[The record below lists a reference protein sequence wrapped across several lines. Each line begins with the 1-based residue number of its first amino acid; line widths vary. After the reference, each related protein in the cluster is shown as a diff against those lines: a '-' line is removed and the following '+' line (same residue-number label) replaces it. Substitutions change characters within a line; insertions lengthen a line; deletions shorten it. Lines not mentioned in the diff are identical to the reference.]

1 VQVSVP
7 IFAGCAFNL
16 GGKAMAVKS
25 IIQNSYR
32 DPGTAAM
39 ISIIPALGQLYNG
52 QTRKGL
58 LFLAVDAVNLVLF
71 SFLIFTTPFIEAI
84 NNFGLANHLK
94 PNTGL
99 RYSLLQ
105 LHFGSA
111 VSLVLTGCLLMFIA
125 LAMCDA
131 YDNAANTHR
140 KGLYPGCVMELPEAA
155 SGSYL
160 FHFAVLTV
168 GFILAFFFL
177 VPPPPLRQVTE
188 IQFFPDQPKVEHRV
202 VSVRKSQQNSENAG
216 RATTREATPSPPTT
230 RQVQTAARANPAPA
244 RTLPKPVPPQ
254 QAPTPRLAVTP
265 LPQAL
270 PHPMPQALPHPMPQ
284 TNPHPLP
291 QPLPQPAQAASTA
304 PDLRPNPRPN
314 LLANNVAAPTPMIR
328 PAVTANTNAPPL
340 PMAITGSR
348 SSSNPA
354 PMPVS
359 AGHSSNTNSAG
370 PAPAPVAVGSSS
382 SSGTTPHLVPI
393 SGQSGRQGS
402 NPNQSPPAPSHSR
415 YSESGASG
423 PVIAMTPSLPRSGQ
437 NVLGGPHESDK
448 PKEVPS
454 IATEPID
461 WGPYMADL
469 QRRIKRAWFPPRGQ
483 EDRRVVLTFKV
494 HSNGELS
501 HLRLTGSSGYAEA
514 DRQALAAVENAAPF
528 QHLPKGASDD
538 ADIQFTFDYNVY
550 SGGKGFR

>member
-1 VQVSVP
+1 LPAALST
-7 IFAGCAFNL
+7 L

-99 RYSLLQ
+99 RFALLQ

-111 VSLVLTGCLLMFIA
+111 ASLVLTGCLLMFIA
-125 LAMCDA
+125 LAMRDA

-140 KGLYPGCVMELPEAA
+140 KGLYPGYVMDLPEAA

-160 FHFAVLTV
+160 FHFAILTV
-168 GFILAFFFL
+168 GFVLAFFFL

-188 IQFFPDQPKVEHRV
+188 IQFLPDQPKVEHRV
-202 VSVRKSQQNSENAG
+202 VSVLKSQHNSENAG
-216 RATTREATPSPPTT
+216 RPTKREATPSPPTT
-230 RQVQTAARANPAPA
+230 RQVQTAARTNPAPT

-254 QAPTPRLAVTP
+254 QVPAPRLAVT
-265 LPQAL
+265 
-270 PHPMPQALPHPMPQ
+270 PMPQALPHPLPQ
-284 TNPHPLP
+284 TVPHPLP
-291 QPLPQPAQAASTA
+291 QPLPQPAHASSTA
-304 PDLRPNPRPN
+304 PNPRPNPRPN

-340 PMAITGSR
+340 PMATSGSR

-359 AGHSSNTNSAG
+359 GGRSGPANATG
-370 PAPAPVAVGSSS
+370 PAPAAVAIGPSG
-382 SSGTTPHLVPI
+382 SSGTTPHTVPV
-393 SGQSGRQGS
+393 SGQSDQRGS
-402 NPNQSPPAPSHSR
+402 SPSQAPPAPSRSHF
-415 YSESGASG
+415 SGSG
-423 PVIAMTPSLPRSGQ
+423 PAVIAMTPSLPRSGQ

-448 PKEVPS
+448 PKEAPS
-454 IATEPID
+454 IASDPID

-469 QRRIKRAWFPPRGQ
+469 QRRIKRAWYPPRGQ